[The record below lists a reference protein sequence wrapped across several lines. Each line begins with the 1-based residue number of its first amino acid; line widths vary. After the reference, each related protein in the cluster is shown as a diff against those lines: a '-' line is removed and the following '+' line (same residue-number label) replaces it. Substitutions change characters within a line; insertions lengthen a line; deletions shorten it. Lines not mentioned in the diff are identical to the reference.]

1 MQEKE
6 LAYLCENF
14 ISLTSYLFWNWKS
27 VKLIIYFNWI
37 STQVFLLQAPPS
49 EAVAQY
55 SWMMLFIS
63 VIYGWLCVQTKATI

>member
-14 ISLTSYLFWNWKS
+14 ISLTSNLFWNRKS
-27 VKLIIYFNWI
+27 VKLIIYFHWI
-37 STQVFLLQAPPS
+37 STQVFVLQASS

-55 SWMMLFIS
+55 SWTMLFIS